1 MGGNACSDNTLQYEN
16 RTGRVKADQRRYSI
30 KLSLRQKYLYTNLC
44 RNKPHS
50 ADMILPDFRE
60 IVPAECGFWLKN
72 TFFGKKW
79 IFSKKYVDSYLKR

>member
-1 MGGNACSDNTLQYEN
+1 MYYFHMGGNACSDNTLQYEN

-60 IVPAECGFWLKN
+60 NRACGVRFLAEKHIFW
-72 TFFGKKW
+72 KKMD
-79 IFSKKYVDSYLKR
+79 F